1 MITVVSDR
9 SAFQMD
15 SFDQRQNAMIGE
27 AQEHNELLQELCRT
41 DMEYE
46 YVLHTLFYKKRQ
58 ASDLLSKN
66 PSWLNFVKRI
76 QSPSNWIEGGFW
88 NVAHNVSQSLWE

>member
-1 MITVVSDR
+1 
-9 SAFQMD
+9 MD
-15 SFDQRQNAMIGE
+15 SFDQRQNSMIAE

-46 YVLHTLFYKKRQ
+46 YVLHTLFYKKRH

-76 QSPSNWIEGGFW
+76 QSSSNWIEAGFW
-88 NVAHNVSQSLWE
+88 NVA

>member
-1 MITVVSDR
+1 MI
-9 SAFQMD
+9 A
-15 SFDQRQNAMIGE
+15 E

-46 YVLHTLFYKKRQ
+46 YALHTLFYKKRQ
-58 ASDLLSKN
+58 ATDLLSKN

-76 QSPSNWIEGGFW
+76 QPSPNSIEGGF
-88 NVAHNVSQSLWE
+88 

>member
-1 MITVVSDR
+1 
-9 SAFQMD
+9 MD

-66 PSWLNFVKRI
+66 LSWLNFVKRI
-76 QSPSNWIEGGFW
+76 QSPSNWIEGGFL